1 MQSRSAF
8 SPAFSSALKRSA
20 LKCISGFVFSLGAAF
35 TIVIAASNNA
45 TAADNIVIS
54 HPYARATVPGQPSGG
69 AYISIENKGKETDT
83 LKSLSS
89 SIAKSTELHTMTMDG
104 GVMKMREVGTVDIK
118 PSEKIAM
125 QPGGGYHIM
134 LIGLTKPLKSGDHFP
149 LTLTFAKAGKIEVN
163 VEVEAFNSNAGDKN
177 AGHMH

>member
-1 MQSRSAF
+1 MQSCLSS
-8 SPAFSSALKRSA
+8 SPVFNPALK
-20 LKCISGFVFSLGAAF
+20 FVFRLVFGLGA
-35 TIVIAASNNA
+35 ILAAGHA
-45 TAADNIVIS
+45 TAADSIVIS

-89 SIAKSTELHTMTMDG
+89 SIAKSTELHTMSMEG

-134 LIGLTKPLKSGDHFP
+134 LIGLNKPLKSGDHFP
-149 LTLTFAKAGKIEVN
+149 MTLTFAKAGKVEVN
-163 VEVEAFNSNAGDKN
+163 VEVEAFNSNSNSNSDNGNAGDKN
-177 AGHMH
+177 AGHMR